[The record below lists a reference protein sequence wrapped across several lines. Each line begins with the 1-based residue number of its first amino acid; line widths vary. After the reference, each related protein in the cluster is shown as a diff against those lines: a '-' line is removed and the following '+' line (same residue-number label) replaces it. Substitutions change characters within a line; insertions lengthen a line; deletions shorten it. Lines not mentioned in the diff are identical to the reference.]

1 MKFEFKSINV
11 ILSAIFLIFPFLLI
25 TGPAL
30 PDIFISLCAIYGL
43 ILFIFQKLYIKINI
57 KFFVFLFLFWLSC
70 VISSLLSE
78 HTLFSLESSLPYIR
92 FIFFLFLVYF
102 LIKNNNFYF
111 FNYIFIF
118 ITLAVLFVT
127 FDTYL
132 QFFFRNEIFGHVI
145 EASQNRLTGPFRDD
159 ERIVGSYLSKFC
171 FLAFGYLLYF
181 FENSK
186 KYFMIPFVFLL
197 LVFLCIFVTGE
208 RMAFILTSFGILLVA
223 LFNIKYIKY
232 FLGLIICISFISITI
247 ILNFEHVKN
256 RVFNT
261 TLQVIGLNFVN
272 GKIEK
277 FEYNFLDSHYG
288 AHYLTAYEIF
298 KENKYFGSGPKTF
311 RIVCSNDDYS
321 KLDSFNIFQRCSTH
335 PHNYYFQMISEVGII
350 GIFLFLISFTLAIR
364 YFIKNLDLR
373 NPLCNC
379 SLISLLLFLWPIQ
392 STGSIFN
399 NWYGSFPYY
408 YLAILFILIFKIRSI
423 GSISRPS
430 S

>member
-208 RMAFILTSFGILLVA
+208 RMAFILTSFGILPNLV
-223 LFNIKYIKY
+223 L
-232 FLGLIICISFISITI
+232 
-247 ILNFEHVKN
+247 
-256 RVFNT
+256 
-261 TLQVIGLNFVN
+261 
-272 GKIEK
+272 
-277 FEYNFLDSHYG
+277 
-288 AHYLTAYEIF
+288 
-298 KENKYFGSGPKTF
+298 
-311 RIVCSNDDYS
+311 
-321 KLDSFNIFQRCSTH
+321 
-335 PHNYYFQMISEVGII
+335 
-350 GIFLFLISFTLAIR
+350 
-364 YFIKNLDLR
+364 
-373 NPLCNC
+373 
-379 SLISLLLFLWPIQ
+379 
-392 STGSIFN
+392 
-399 NWYGSFPYY
+399 
-408 YLAILFILIFKIRSI
+408 
-423 GSISRPS
+423 
-430 S
+430 